1 MKHPSHDRH
10 INEINQAALVEE
22 FNAIGITLSLAQ
34 IAQFK
39 LYHSE
44 ILKSNG
50 RIKLVSKGDES
61 RIVPRHFVESAALAK
76 LSHLDGS
83 RNLLD
88 LGTGAGF
95 PGLPLKLVRPELS
108 MTLLDSKRLKAI
120 FLRRL
125 IQKLELANVSVIC
138 ERAEEASLK
147 VENSHVFDL
156 ILMRA
161 VAQLHIIYELALPFL
176 RPEGRLLA
184 VKGSG
189 LEDELALLR
198 ARRPGVTIAV
208 EPHPIRL
215 NGRPS
220 KLHVVILESMDALS
234 A

>member
-1 MKHPSHDRH
+1 MKF
-10 INEINQAALVEE
+10 NQAALVEE
-22 FNAIGITLSLAQ
+22 FDAIGITLSLVQ

-61 RIVPRHFVESAALAK
+61 KILPRHFVESAALAK
-76 LSHLDGS
+76 LSYLDGS
-83 RNLLD
+83 RNFLD

-95 PGLPLKLVRPELS
+95 PGLPLKLVSPELN
-108 MTLLDSKRLKAI
+108 MTLLDSKRLKTI
-120 FLRRL
+120 FLKRL

-138 ERAEEASLK
+138 ERAEDASLK
-147 VENSHVFDL
+147 VENSQVFDL
-156 ILMRA
+156 ILVRA
-161 VAQLHIIYELALPFL
+161 VAQLHRIYELALPFL
-176 RPEGRLLA
+176 RPKGKLLA

-208 EPHPIRL
+208 EPHPIGL
-215 NGRPS
+215 NGRAS
-220 KLHVVILESMDALS
+220 KLQVVIVENMDALS

>member
-1 MKHPSHDRH
+1 MKF
-10 INEINQAALVEE
+10 NQAALEEE

-61 RIVPRHFVESAALAK
+61 KILPRHFVESAALAK
-76 LSHLDGS
+76 LSLLDGS

-95 PGLPLKLVRPELS
+95 PGLPLKLVSPELS
-108 MTLLDSKRLKAI
+108 MTLLDSKRLKTI
-120 FLRRL
+120 FLKRL
-125 IQKLELANVSVIC
+125 IQKLKLANVSVIC

-147 VENSHVFDL
+147 VENAHVFDL
-156 ILMRA
+156 ILVRA
-161 VAQLHIIYELALPFL
+161 VAQLHRIYELALPFL
-176 RPEGRLLA
+176 RPKGKLLA

-189 LEDELALLR
+189 LEDELALMR
-198 ARRPGVTIAV
+198 ARHPGVTIAV
-208 EPHPIRL
+208 EPHPIGL
-215 NGRPS
+215 NGRAS
-220 KLHVVILESMDALS
+220 KLQIVIVESVDALS